1 MARYKATVIFDVHE
15 DDEKKEEGLVANL
28 TEYVKDL
35 SDLLAE
41 HMVKSFYDDIK
52 ERTGN
57 KEEKFKTTYKIV
69 SFEKLQ
75 NEDNHG
81 G

>member
-1 MARYKATVIFDVHE
+1 MAKYKATVIFDVHE
-15 DDEKKEEGLVANL
+15 DEEKKEGVVANL

-41 HMVKSFYDDIK
+41 HMVKRFYEDIK

-57 KEEKFKTTYKIV
+57 TDDKFKTTYQIV
-69 SFEKLQ
+69 SFEKVQ
-75 NEDNHG
+75 DE
-81 G
+81 

>member
-15 DDEKKEEGLVANL
+15 DEEKREEGLVANL
-28 TEYVKDL
+28 TEYVRDL

-41 HMVKSFYDDIK
+41 HMVKSFYDDIR

-75 NEDNHG
+75 NEGNRG

>member
-1 MARYKATVIFDVHE
+1 MARYKATVIINVHE
-15 DDEKKEEGLVANL
+15 EKKEEGLVANL

-35 SDLLAE
+35 SDILAE

-81 G
+81 V